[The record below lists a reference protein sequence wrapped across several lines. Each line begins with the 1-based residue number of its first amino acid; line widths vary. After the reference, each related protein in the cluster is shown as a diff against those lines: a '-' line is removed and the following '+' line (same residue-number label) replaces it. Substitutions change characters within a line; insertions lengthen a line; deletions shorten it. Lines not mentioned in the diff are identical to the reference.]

1 LNDQTS
7 DAPMRT
13 ELSGKTGKDYWKSLE
28 EYSGTERF
36 KEWLQRE
43 HPQAA
48 DLLAIAPDRRSVLQ
62 LMGASLALAGFNAC
76 TKQPE
81 ERIYAYA
88 KNPEAMTPGT
98 PLYFATAM
106 PWAGGAIGVLVENHM
121 GRPTKIEGNEAH
133 PASLGSTD
141 SFTQASVLD
150 LYDPDRATTVKRR
163 GRVSTWDDFW
173 GELRPAVTI
182 AGSRQGEGVRVL
194 TRSVVSPTLGAQ
206 LAALSAAHP
215 KLRIHVW
222 EPIHR
227 DNARAGA
234 MLAFGRDLA
243 SHAHHGKAKVLVSLD
258 SDFLVAGPESVR
270 AAREFASN
278 RKVRKD
284 TKDMNRLY
292 AVESCPTAT
301 GATADHRLAMRAV
314 DIQGFVRRL
323 ALRLGVAVQVPQ
335 GALEARAQR
344 FLEAIAKD
352 LEANKGAALLVPG
365 PWQPPVVHA
374 LVHAI
379 HDKLGCLGRTVEM
392 LPPVESFGAE
402 VDNASSIKSLCD
414 DMRSG
419 AVQALVVLGGNP
431 LFDAPADCDFAGALA
446 KVPLRAHLTTHE
458 NETSRQCD
466 WLLPE
471 HHYLE
476 AWSDASASDGTASIV
491 QPLIAPLYNS
501 KGAHDI
507 LAAMLDK
514 GGQTAYDAVRE
525 HWKALRPDDFEVQW
539 RRWLHDGVVPGTRAK
554 AVSVAAKA
562 IVEPVVAAPAG
573 LEVQLRP
580 DPTVWDGRYANNGW
594 QQELPKPIS
603 KLTWDNTVQLAPATA
618 KSLGV
623 ATGDLVE
630 VSIGGRKVV
639 GPAWIA
645 PGHAADSLTIHLG
658 YGRKHAGKVGDGVGF
673 DAYPLRTAA
682 MQWGASGATLA
693 KVGGSHE
700 LASTQEHD
708 DYEAFTTEATKRNI
722 VRVRTIDRFKAEP
735 GSLEPGQGHAAHHGP
750 TDIFEKPRTAEMAA
764 LKAKKEASGAPLQA
778 YDSRVSEDY
787 QWGMVIDL
795 NACTGCSACIT
806 ACVAENNIAVVGKE
820 QVMRGREMHWLRID
834 RYFKGDENDPEM
846 HHQPIPCMQ
855 CENAPCEVVCPVGA
869 TSHGPEGLNEM
880 TYNRCVGTRY
890 CSNNCPYKVRRFNF
904 LLYSDWATESL
915 KMQRN
920 PDVSVRSRGVM
931 EKCTYCVQRIS
942 HARHAAKRED
952 RKIREGEVV
961 TACQQACPTEAIA
974 FGNIL
979 DKDSRVSREK
989 AEPHNY
995 GLLEELNTKPRTT
1008 FLAKVQN
1015 RNPELV

>member
-1 LNDQTS
+1 
-7 DAPMRT
+7 
-13 ELSGKTGKDYWKSLE
+13 
-28 EYSGTERF
+28 
-36 KEWLQRE
+36 
-43 HPQAA
+43 
-48 DLLAIAPDRRSVLQ
+48 
-62 LMGASLALAGFNAC
+62 
-76 TKQPE
+76 
-81 ERIYAYA
+81 
-88 KNPEAMTPGT
+88 
-98 PLYFATAM
+98 
-106 PWAGGAIGVLVENHM
+106 
-121 GRPTKIEGNEAH
+121 
-133 PASLGSTD
+133 
-141 SFTQASVLD
+141 
-150 LYDPDRATTVKRR
+150 
-163 GRVSTWDDFW
+163 
-173 GELRPAVTI
+173 
-182 AGSRQGEGVRVL
+182 
-194 TRSVVSPTLGAQ
+194 
-206 LAALSAAHP
+206 
-215 KLRIHVW
+215 
-222 EPIHR
+222 
-227 DNARAGA
+227 
-234 MLAFGRDLA
+234 
-243 SHAHHGKAKVLVSLD
+243 
-258 SDFLVAGPESVR
+258 
-270 AAREFASN
+270 
-278 RKVRKD
+278 
-284 TKDMNRLY
+284 
-292 AVESCPTAT
+292 
-301 GATADHRLAMRAV
+301 
-314 DIQGFVRRL
+314 
-323 ALRLGVAVQVPQ
+323 
-335 GALEARAQR
+335 
-344 FLEAIAKD
+344 
-352 LEANKGAALLVPG
+352 
-365 PWQPPVVHA
+365 
-374 LVHAI
+374 
-379 HDKLGCLGRTVEM
+379 
-392 LPPVESFGAE
+392 
-402 VDNASSIKSLCD
+402 
-414 DMRSG
+414 
-419 AVQALVVLGGNP
+419 
-431 LFDAPADCDFAGALA
+431 
-446 KVPLRAHLTTHE
+446 
-458 NETSRQCD
+458 
-466 WLLPE
+466 
-471 HHYLE
+471 
-476 AWSDASASDGTASIV
+476 
-491 QPLIAPLYNS
+491 
-501 KGAHDI
+501 
-507 LAAMLDK
+507 
-514 GGQTAYDAVRE
+514 
-525 HWKALRPDDFEVQW
+525 
-539 RRWLHDGVVPGTRAK
+539 
-554 AVSVAAKA
+554 
-562 IVEPVVAAPAG
+562 
-573 LEVQLRP
+573 
-580 DPTVWDGRYANNGW
+580 VWDGRYANNGW

-618 KSLGV
+618 KSLGI

-630 VSIGGRKVV
+630 VSVGGRKVV

-682 MQWGASGATLA
+682 MQWGAAGATLA
-693 KVGGSHE
+693 KAGGTFE

-764 LKAKKEASGAPLQA
+764 LKAKKEATGAPLQA

-961 TACQQACPTEAIA
+961 TACQQACPTDAIA

-979 DKDSRVSREK
+979 DKASRVSLEK
-989 AEPHNY
+989 TEPHNY

-1015 RNPELV
+1015 RNPELA